1 MMAGYSNIRLMPL
14 ACFSLWL
21 TLVIVLPVQA
31 RAEGGRELRSQ
42 YATVLYDSPELLQEF
57 NENLQLGR
65 QLGYVLQMRK
75 AITRED
81 ELRAKLDIV
90 INKAQEVLDMRP
102 QNLRFFIKL
111 FPDEK
116 GVREEYKR
124 NYHQEVNYLA
134 YYSLSRKT
142 MYLSVNRVSLRVF
155 AHEVGH
161 VIVDHFFPVRPPY
174 KIHELMAQY
183 VETHITD

>member
-1 MMAGYSNIRLMPL
+1 MRGKTNIGLRLL
-14 ACFSLWL
+14 CCSLWFFL
-21 TLVIVLPVQA
+21 LPQVL
-31 RAEGGRELRSQ
+31 RAEGGGELRTQ
-42 YATVLYDSPELLQEF
+42 YATVQYDSPALLQEF
-57 NENLQLGR
+57 NDNLQLGR
-65 QLGYVLQMRK
+65 QLGHVLTMRK
-75 AITRED
+75 ALTRED

-102 QNLRFFIKL
+102 QNLRFIIRL
-111 FPDEK
+111 YPNEQ
-116 GVREEYKR
+116 GVRAEYKK
-124 NYHQEVNYLA
+124 NYNQEVNYLA